1 MVGGRATVKKSANGV
16 TDEAGR
22 CGRDGLRM
30 LQRWGGVDS
39 LILLL
44 SAAIT
49 ESLALELEMEIFTW
63 PVHQLHEGFVPS
75 LQQRYAFYPIPTV
88 LLHQ

>member
-1 MVGGRATVKKSANGV
+1 
-16 TDEAGR
+16 
-22 CGRDGLRM
+22 M
-30 LQRWGGVDS
+30 LQRWGGVKS

-49 ESLALELEMEIFTW
+49 ESLALQMEIFTW